1 MHINTRRM
9 AALTG
14 LIALAG
20 SALAQQGG
28 ADRFEGSLDRPLR
41 AAQQARPSA
50 TVQSGYV
57 YMAENDGATR
67 YEVEVR
73 DGVVT
78 AKINGREVP
87 AERVRQR
94 DGAIDLLD
102 RDGKVLKSFNVRVGA
117 APTPPARG
125 VRPVA
130 PVAPVAP
137 VPPLVEGM
145 LAEQPKTMVGI
156 RMSDET
162 GDVVIDDVID
172 GLPAAR
178 AGVQVGDVVVSLGG
192 KAVKSASEFRA
203 ELKDR
208 NPGDKV
214 EIVVRREDAEKTLAL
229 TLDAYEPARLG
240 LTAVPAEGEWRA
252 LAERLN
258 VLRGDGRE
266 MAEEARKALAE
277 ALERMKASPA
287 FDGEK
292 IRKDVEQA
300 MQQGLRAL
308 ERSKM
313 DIDSYWR
320 SVQPGQGRARVLVS
334 PEDGGRAFMIPA
346 PAAPGA
352 PNADVAR
359 SLEKIAAELERLHQ
373 RLNEIERRLPKAP

>member
-1 MHINTRRM
+1 MHRNMRRM

-41 AAQQARPSA
+41 AAQQAQPPA

-57 YMAENDGATR
+57 YMAETDGATR

-87 AERVRQR
+87 AERVRQG
-94 DGAIDLLD
+94 DGTIDLLD
-102 RDGKVLKSFNVRVGA
+102 RDGKVLKTFNVRVVAG
-117 APTPPARG
+117 PMPPALG
-125 VRPVA
+125 VRPGMPIVPA
-130 PVAPVAP
+130 PPAI
-137 VPPLVEGM
+137 EGM
-145 LAEQPKTMVGI
+145 LVEPPRTMVGV

-162 GDVVIDDVID
+162 GEVVIDDVID

-192 KAVKSASEFRA
+192 KAIKSAAEFRA

-214 EIVVRREDAEKTLAL
+214 EIVVRREGAERTLAL
-229 TLDAYEPARLG
+229 TLDAYDTTRLG
-240 LTAVPAEGEWRA
+240 LTAVPAEGEWKA
-252 LAERLN
+252 LTERLN
-258 VLRGDGRE
+258 VLRGDGRD

-292 IRKDVEQA
+292 LRKDVEQA
-300 MQQGLRAL
+300 IQQGLRAL
-308 ERSKM
+308 ERSKV

-359 SLEKIAAELERLHQ
+359 SLEKITAELERLHQ
-373 RLNEIERRLPKAP
+373 RLSEIERRLPKTP